1 MATKKRCVCCGK
13 YFELS
18 PYNKHHQD
26 YCTAPECQR
35 ARKRMNK
42 RNSRKRL
49 LGGMTPEQLKAFRLH
64 ECRRINRIRHT
75 QRSPA
80 PARPISAESNFLNN
94 AFKGLVAQL
103 TGTTDHETLRLQIT
117 KFAEF
122 GRAYSAGGG

>member
-1 MATKKRCVCCGK
+1 MATRKRCAHCGK
-13 YFELS
+13 YFERN
-18 PYNKHHQD
+18 PYNKHHQY

-42 RNSRKRL
+42 RNSRKHL
-49 LGGMTPEQLKAFRLH
+49 LEGMTVEQLKAFRLN

-80 PARPISAESNFLNN
+80 VRPVSGESHFLNN

-103 TGTTDHETLRLQIT
+103 TGTTDNETLRLQIT
-117 KFAEF
+117 KFAEC
-122 GRAYSAGGG
+122 GRVYSAGGG

>member
-1 MATKKRCVCCGK
+1 MATRKRCAHCGK
-13 YFELS
+13 YFELN

-49 LGGMTPEQLKAFRLH
+49 LEGMTPEQLKAFHLN
-64 ECRRINRIRHT
+64 ECRRINRIRHA
-75 QRSPA
+75 QHSPA
-80 PARPISAESNFLNN
+80 AARPSPCESNLLDN

-103 TGTTDHETLRLQIT
+103 TGTTDHETLRLQII
-117 KFAEF
+117 KFAES
-122 GRAYSAGGG
+122 GRAYSTGGG

>member
-1 MATKKRCVCCGK
+1 MATRKRCVYCGK
-13 YFELS
+13 YFELN

-42 RNSRKRL
+42 RSSRQRL
-49 LGGMTPEQLKAFRLH
+49 LEGMTAEQLKAFRLN

-80 PARPISAESNFLNN
+80 VRPVSEESHLLNN
-94 AFKGLVAQL
+94 AFKGLVVQL
-103 TGTTDHETLRLQIT
+103 TGTTDNEILKLQIM
-117 KFAEF
+117 KFAES
-122 GRAYSAGGG
+122 GRAYSTGGG

>member
-1 MATKKRCVCCGK
+1 MATRKRCAHCGK
-13 YFELS
+13 YFERN

-42 RNSRKRL
+42 RNSRKCL
-49 LGGMTPEQLKAFRLH
+49 LERMTAEQLKAFHLN
-64 ECRRINRIRHT
+64 ECRRINRIRHA
-75 QRSPA
+75 QHSPA
-80 PARPISAESNFLNN
+80 AARPSPCESHFLDN

-103 TGTTDHETLRLQIT
+103 TGTTDHETLKLQIT

-122 GRAYSAGGG
+122 GRVYSAGGG